1 MTRAR
6 TIAGADSE
14 LARAVVAYC
23 EGAATPQP
31 EPCLLGLDL
40 SAADAAAADRESTV
54 ARGDIE
60 LEAWRALGGD
70 SEAAA
75 CWHILQVMAMWA
87 LGAVVLWAFG
97 RACERAAGLLA

>member
-31 EPCLLGLDL
+31 EPCLLECD
-40 SAADAAAADRESTV
+40 SVAADAQERAQ

-70 SEAAA
+70 SDAAA

-87 LGAVVLWAFG
+87 LGAIALWAFG
-97 RACERAAGLLA
+97 RACDRAAALLA